1 MSHQQQNYDNE
12 LSPHVQIKLGKML
25 NKNSTKHSKM
35 SRHVKNKIKS
45 DDGNYINILKK
56 NRYHVIS
63 DEEDNEE
70 EINKLLDNIKLQN
83 QSTQQHNEE
92 STSNMDV
99 TIIPPQV
106 NEDVQHSENRK
117 QCNNAN
123 HKKANK
129 MPPINIYHQ
138 TISNIVQAIKK
149 KLKITEFFTKR
160 VSNTKYAL
168 HTTSLMDYKQIIQLL
183 QELNVPYYTYT
194 PKQEKNQT
202 YILRG
207 LNANEDVNYILE
219 NLKHYE
225 NNNLTFVKVSPFQT
239 KKSIS
244 NQIKL
249 SLYLVQISAISSPKE
264 LLNIKFINHQVIH
277 WEKLQKRDI
286 TQCYRCQR
294 FGHTASNCKLQYR
307 CVKCGK
313 SHDIGKCDLLKN
325 ENETDKLYCVQCNE
339 YGHPASY
346 RGCPKHVELLKKLK
360 YNFETNKK
368 KDQEKQVLFD
378 HFIDK
383 KKSFASFFNNNT
395 PKNSPE
401 VTTKSHLNK
410 PNPLENQP
418 PNFADIFTEF
428 QKSILLV
435 IQNEFRKFQSAIDE
449 QSTKINILY
458 DVVGIDTNV
467 SV

>member
-149 KLKITEFFTKR
+149 KTK
-160 VSNTKYAL
+160 
-168 HTTSLMDYKQIIQLL
+168 
-183 QELNVPYYTYT
+183 
-194 PKQEKNQT
+194 
-202 YILRG
+202 
-207 LNANEDVNYILE
+207 NY
-219 NLKHYE
+219 
-225 NNNLTFVKVSPFQT
+225 
-239 KKSIS
+239 
-244 NQIKL
+244 
-249 SLYLVQISAISSPKE
+249 
-264 LLNIKFINHQVIH
+264 
-277 WEKLQKRDI
+277 
-286 TQCYRCQR
+286 
-294 FGHTASNCKLQYR
+294 
-307 CVKCGK
+307 
-313 SHDIGKCDLLKN
+313 
-325 ENETDKLYCVQCNE
+325 
-339 YGHPASY
+339 
-346 RGCPKHVELLKKLK
+346 
-360 YNFETNKK
+360 
-368 KDQEKQVLFD
+368 
-378 HFIDK
+378 
-383 KKSFASFFNNNT
+383 
-395 PKNSPE
+395 
-401 VTTKSHLNK
+401 
-410 PNPLENQP
+410 
-418 PNFADIFTEF
+418 
-428 QKSILLV
+428 
-435 IQNEFRKFQSAIDE
+435 
-449 QSTKINILY
+449 
-458 DVVGIDTNV
+458 
-467 SV
+467 